1 MPGKQITAQQVESF
15 MKARRDGRTQE
26 AASAKAGVSERTGRR
41 IEKGEAGRE
50 RSRRDWRTRPDPLEA
65 VWQAELVPLLKDKPT
80 LGAITL
86 LEDLQRRHPGAY
98 PDSMLRTLQRRV
110 KRWRALAGPD
120 QDVMFRQSYPPG
132 HQAISDFTTLKR
144 VTVTIGSE
152 PLSHLLYHFRLVFSG
167 FCYVMVVLGGES
179 FTALAKGLQE
189 ALWRLGGNPLEHRT
203 DSLSAAFKN
212 LTRDER
218 DDMTARYEALCAHYG
233 MKPSRNNRGQSH
245 ENGAIESPHGHLK
258 RRIEQA
264 LLLRGSSDF
273 GDVASYQ
280 GFLDEVVSQIN
291 RRQRQAIAE
300 ERQALNPLPHY
311 RSVDYS
317 ETVAVVTS
325 SATIEVKRVLYTVP
339 SRLKGERLRIH
350 LYDDRLIGYLGSE
363 PVVELERA
371 YPQGKQRARRVNYRH
386 VIGSLK
392 KKPQAF
398 RYSQL
403 RDDLLPNDTWRR
415 LWRLVDEHLAPKLAC
430 RWIVGALALA
440 AKHDCEAQLAE
451 YALLNAGDL
460 PSLNAL
466 QRRFGRRSAK
476 PPVITVHQHPL
487 ASYDQLL
494 TEPVRQ

>member
-1 MPGKQITAQQVESF
+1 MSGRRVTAQQVELF
-15 MKARRDGRTQE
+15 MKARREGQTQQT
-26 AASAKAGVSERTGRR
+26 ASALAGLSERTGRR
-41 IEKGEAGRE
+41 IEKGEAGCGPCKRH
-50 RSRRDWRTRPDPLEA
+50 WRTRPDPLEA
-65 VWQAELVPLLKDKPT
+65 VWETELLPLLNASPS

-86 LEDLQRRHPGAY
+86 LEELQRRHPGEY
-98 PDSMLRTLQRRV
+98 PDSVLRTLQRRV
-110 KRWRALAGPD
+110 KRWRALEGPE
-120 QDVMFRQSYPPG
+120 QEVMFRQSYPPG

-144 VTVTIGSE
+144 VTVTLGGE
-152 PLSHLLYHFRLVFSG
+152 PLTHLLYHFRMVFSG

-189 ALWRLGGNPLEHRT
+189 ALWRLGGNPREHRT

-218 DDMTARYEALCAHYG
+218 EDMTARYQALCAHYG
-233 MKPSRNNRGQSH
+233 MKASRNNRGKSH

-264 LLLRGSSDF
+264 LLLRGDNDF
-273 GDVASYQ
+273 ADLAAYQ
-280 GFLDEVVSQIN
+280 RFLNEVVSQIN

-300 ERQALNPLPHY
+300 ERGSLKALPQH

-317 ETVAVVTS
+317 ETMAVVTS
-325 SATIEVKRVLYTVP
+325 SATIEVKRALYTVP
-339 SRLKGERLRIH
+339 SRLQGERLRIH

-363 PVVELERA
+363 PVVDLERV
-371 YPQGKQRARRVNYRH
+371 YTRGNQRARRVDYRH
-386 VIGSLK
+386 LIGSLK

-403 RDDLLPNDTWRR
+403 RDDLLPNDAWRR
-415 LWRLVDEHLAPKLAC
+415 LWRLVDEHLAPKVAC

-440 AKHDCEAQLAE
+440 AEQDCEAELAE

-460 PSLNAL
+460 PSLSAL
-466 QRRFGRRSAK
+466 QRRFGRPADE
-476 PPVITVHQHPL
+476 PPVITVQQHPL
-487 ASYDQLL
+487 AGYDQLMK
-494 TEPVRQ
+494 PVHQ

>member
-1 MPGKQITAQQVESF
+1 
-15 MKARRDGRTQE
+15 MKARREGQTQE

-41 IEKGEAGRE
+41 IEKGEAGRG
-50 RSRRDWRTRPDPLEA
+50 RSRRAWRTRPDPLEA
-65 VWQAELVPLLKDKPT
+65 VWETELVPLLKATPG
-80 LGAITL
+80 LGATTL
-86 LEDLQRRHPGAY
+86 LEELQRRYPGEH
-98 PDSMLRTLQRRV
+98 PDSVLRTLQRRV
-110 KRWRALAGPD
+110 KRWRALEGPD
-120 QDVMFRQSYPPG
+120 REVMFRQSYPPG

-144 VTVTIGSE
+144 VTVTIGGE
-152 PLSHLLYHFRLVFSG
+152 PLSHLLYHFRMVFSG
-167 FCYVMVVLGGES
+167 FSYVRVVLGGES

-189 ALWRLGGNPLEHRT
+189 ALWRLGGSPREHRT

-212 LTRDER
+212 LTREER
-218 DDMTARYEALCAHYG
+218 EDMTARYQALCVHYR

-273 GDVASYQ
+273 ADVASYQ
-280 GFLDEVVSQIN
+280 RFLDEVVSQIN
-291 RRQRQAIAE
+291 RRQRQAIAQ
-300 ERQALNPLPHY
+300 ERRTLNPLPHH

-325 SATIEVKRVLYTVP
+325 SATIEVKRALYTVP
-339 SRLKGERLRIH
+339 SRLNGERLRIH

-363 PVVELERA
+363 PVVELQRA
-371 YPQGKQRARRVNYRH
+371 YPRGNRRARRVDYRH
-386 VIGSLK
+386 LIGSLK

-403 RDDLLPNDTWRR
+403 RDDLLPNDAWRR
-415 LWRLVDEHLAPKLAC
+415 LWRLVDEHLTPKAAC

-440 AKHDCEAQLAE
+440 AEHDCEAELAE
-451 YALLNAGDL
+451 HALLNAGDL
-460 PSLNAL
+460 PSLSAL
-466 QRRFGRRSAK
+466 QRRFGRRPAE
-476 PPVITVHQHPL
+476 PPVITVQQHPL

-494 TEPVRQ
+494 NEPERQ